1 MADDKREW
9 ISALADGELAGAEMS
24 RALDALRNDQS
35 LQSSWSRYHLI
46 SDALHGNLESRVD
59 LDLHSRISKAL
70 ESEPTILAPQSP
82 RKQRPWLRHVAGL
95 AVAASVSGVAVI
107 GFQQMN
113 GVDSGVPAQTMAEA
127 APPQNFV
134 RLTPQPVN
142 VAVEKDSSQKLEPYL
157 VEQHEYSVSSGVNG
171 MVPYVRIVG
180 HRQAAE

>member
-1 MADDKREW
+1 MADDKKEW
-9 ISALADGELAGAEMS
+9 ISALADGELAEAELS
-24 RALDALRNDQS
+24 RALDALRNDRA

-46 SDALHGNLESRVD
+46 SDALHGNLESHVD
-59 LDLHSRISKAL
+59 MQLHDRISKAL

-113 GVDSGVPAQTMAEA
+113 NVDTGAPAQTMAEVA
-127 APPQNFV
+127 QPQNFV
-134 RLTPQPVN
+134 RMTPQPVN
-142 VAVEKDSSQKLEPYL
+142 VAAETNNSEELPPYL
-157 VEQHEYSVSSGVNG
+157 AEQHEYSVSSGVNG